1 MVQGRLNKPVP
12 AYLLCKP
19 EFHNAII
26 PSISYNT
33 CYYRWLSFFVHVT
46 NAQTRT
52 PAVCFF
58 VCSLKE
64 ADLLP
69 ILQSGFAVTL
79 SLRGPREGEARLPS
93 EWPGSLSVGC
103 LSAHSQACD
112 VWCTAWGWEDRW
124 EEGMAG
130 RLKKKE
136 AGTGE
141 NNTRTGGSGTVGTTI
156 TRFIIPFTTKISFL
170 RTTGGTIQSNS
181 VELPEEL
188 ITILTPPRLHCTWQD
203 KRAEVGLLIRQILS
217 WLNVYC
223 ITSG

>member
-156 TRFIIPFTTKISFL
+156 TRFIIPFTTKISFFTYDRWHNPVKQCWVARGADYYPDTASSSL
-170 RTTGGTIQSNS
+170 YM
-181 VELPEEL
+181 
-188 ITILTPPRLHCTWQD
+188 
-203 KRAEVGLLIRQILS
+203 ARQAGR
-217 WLNVYC
+217 
-223 ITSG
+223 SGIAN